1 MVTIPVDLVTQL
13 GIICPCR
20 PVEESASSNLVKR
33 GFESLLGHKVE
44 TQTKNASH
52 ALVMELVYILLLESK
67 FWEFDS
73 PLGYQMEGTASR

>member
-1 MVTIPVDLVTQL
+1 MCVIYKLTSPSGKSYIGQSV
-13 GIICPCR
+13 
-20 PVEESASSNLVKR
+20 N
-33 GFESLLGHKVE
+33 FESRYNKYKNNSTGSIGKYIKVE

-73 PLGYQMEGTASR
+73 PLGY